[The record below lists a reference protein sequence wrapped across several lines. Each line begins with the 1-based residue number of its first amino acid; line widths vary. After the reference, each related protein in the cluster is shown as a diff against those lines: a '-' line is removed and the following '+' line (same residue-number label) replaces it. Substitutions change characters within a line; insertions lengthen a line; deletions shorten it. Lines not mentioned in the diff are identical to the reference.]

1 MTPAA
6 AVLVVDDDR
15 DLRDTLT
22 AVLEHEGYQVRCAE
36 NGAQALAIMQ
46 RSNPSAVVLDLS
58 MPVMSGWEL
67 LQIVREDL
75 DLCDVPLIV
84 LSGLR
89 GPAGITY
96 LHKPVSV
103 DDLVSTVDR
112 VRRR

>member
-22 AVLEHEGYQVRCAE
+22 AVLELEGYEVRCAE
-36 NGAQALAIMQ
+36 NGAQALAILQ

-67 LQIVREDL
+67 LQIVREDV
-75 DLCDVPLIV
+75 DLSRVPLIV
-84 LSGLR
+84 LSGMR
-89 GPAGITY
+89 APAGVTH
-96 LHKPVSV
+96 LLKPVSV
-103 DDLVSTVDR
+103 DDLVLTIDR